1 MTQAQAGGMPL
12 SALFRVGK
20 RGTKFDAQL
29 RSVEAMHSAIEGKL
43 VTLRWVRRSKCGA
56 ARKNVLATPDGRAMW
71 PADDALDLT
80 VTLYRAEAGGAF
92 DGKEIKI
99 ALDEVVR
106 AGATKTLA
114 TARIDLARFAD
125 QSGATTRTDCE
136 LTLLGEDGRKG
147 RIKLTVAI
155 APQGALTRTAP
166 DTGEKENTAHLPD
179 DRPARVQAGR
189 SKAGLPP
196 PGSPDPARKAQGATA
211 GAGSKGGGKMAA
223 WERRALGLATDRW
236 LLCLFLLCGVVRG
249 VCLVCCRL
257 RSLGFLASLQK
268 TPS

>member
-1 MTQAQAGGMPL
+1 MPL

-106 AGATKTLA
+106 AGATKTRVRVD
-114 TARIDLARFAD
+114 ARLVASQPGRASARFP
-125 QSGATTRTDCE
+125 R
-136 LTLLGEDGRKG
+136 
-147 RIKLTVAI
+147 AI
-155 APQGALTRTAP
+155 
-166 DTGEKENTAHLPD
+166 
-179 DRPARVQAGR
+179 
-189 SKAGLPP
+189 
-196 PGSPDPARKAQGATA
+196 
-211 GAGSKGGGKMAA
+211 
-223 WERRALGLATDRW
+223 RW
-236 LLCLFLLCGVVRG
+236 LGPG
-249 VCLVCCRL
+249 PWH
-257 RSLGFLASLQK
+257 A
-268 TPS
+268 P